1 MEWNNITVKGFI
13 SDALRES
20 AEETRMSMISVDVGA
35 EGTHEYASGISAGE
49 VIKNVHGRK
58 SGAVAALV
66 NGVERDFSFELDSDC
81 SVETILGESEAGLYI
96 LRHSCAHLLAQ
107 AVVEMFPDAKP
118 TIGPPIDHGFYYDF
132 HMDPI
137 GDAELRALEK
147 KMNEHV
153 RANHQIIRE
162 ELDNDSLRE
171 MFSDNKFKLEIM
183 DDKIG
188 HDVGSSAYCQGDFID
203 LCRGPHV
210 PATSHLRWFK
220 LTSTSTAYWRADS
233 KRESLVRIYGMCYA
247 TKEGLKERQ
256 RQIEEAAKRDHKK
269 IGKEMELY
277 MIDELIGKGLPVWL
291 PNGEILKSEIER
303 YAVETEEAYGYD
315 RVTTPVLAKQ
325 QLFECSGHLPHY
337 ADSMYPPMEMDD
349 GTYYLKAMN
358 CPMHH
363 LVFRNKKRSY
373 RELPIRIAEYG
384 TVYRNELSGTLA
396 GLLRV
401 RMLSM
406 NDAHIYCT
414 LDQVG
419 DEVRANVQMVN
430 DYYRTFGF
438 ENFHMRLSL
447 WDPENTEKYIGDAE
461 IWESTQEHLR
471 SILVDLG
478 IPFVEAAGEAAFYGP
493 KIDIQF
499 TTALGREESMS
510 TIQLDFA
517 AKERFE
523 LSYKDENG
531 EENDEVFVIH
541 RAPLSTHER
550 FVAFLIEH
558 WIGNFP
564 TWLSPVQVQVI
575 TISEKQ
581 REYAGVV
588 RDALA
593 AAGVRVRVDDSDAT
607 IGKKI
612 RMHRKM
618 RPAYMLIL
626 GEEEAAGRTVSIRAR
641 NGDQSNGVALDEFV
655 AGIFAEI
662 TNRER
667 ELALVAA
674 SE

>member
-1 MEWNNITVKGFI
+1 
-13 SDALRES
+13 
-20 AEETRMSMISVDVGA
+20 MSMISVNVGV
-35 EGTHEYASGISAGE
+35 EGHHEYASGISVGE
-49 VIKNVHGRK
+49 VILNVHGKK

-66 NGVERDFSFELDSDC
+66 DGVEKDFSYILLEDCNVEPIIGDSK
-81 SVETILGESEAGLYI
+81 EGLYI

-107 AVVEMFPDAKP
+107 AVVELYPDAKP

-137 GDAELRALEK
+137 GEDELRVIEK
-147 KMNEHV
+147 KMNEHI
-153 RANHQIIRE
+153 RANHEIIRE
-162 ELDNDSLRE
+162 ELDNESLRE
-171 MFSDNKFKLEIM
+171 MFEDNKFKIEIM
-183 DDKIG
+183 DEKIG
-188 HDVGSSAYCQGDFID
+188 HDLGSSAYRQGDFVD

-210 PATSHLRWFK
+210 PSTKHLMWFK
-220 LTSTSTAYWRADS
+220 LTSTSTAYWRADN

-256 RQIEEAAKRDHKK
+256 RQIEEAGKRDHKK

-277 MIDELIGKGLPVWL
+277 MIDEMIGKGLPVWL
-291 PNGEILKSEIER
+291 PNGEILKSEIEH
-303 YAVETEEAYGYD
+303 YAVETEESYGYQ

-363 LVFRNKKRSY
+363 LVFNNKKRSY
-373 RELPIRIAEYG
+373 RDLPLRIAEYG
-384 TVYRNELSGTLA
+384 TVYRNELSGTLS

-414 LDQVG
+414 LDQVAE
-419 DEVRANVQMVN
+419 EVRANVQMVN
-430 DYYRTFGF
+430 DYYQTFGF
-438 ENFHMRLSL
+438 ENFHLRLSL
-447 WDPENTEKYIGDAE
+447 WDPEKTEKYIE
-461 IWESTQEHLR
+461 QPENWETTQNHLR
-471 SILVDLG
+471 TILEDIGV
-478 IPFVEAAGEAAFYGP
+478 PFVEAIGEAAFYGP

-517 AKERFE
+517 AKDRFG

-531 EENDEVFVIH
+531 EENGEVFVIH

-550 FVAFLIEH
+550 FVAFLTEH
-558 WIGNFP
+558 WIGCFP
-564 TWLSPVQVQVI
+564 TWLSPIQVQVI

-581 REYAGVV
+581 SEYADEV
-588 RDALA
+588 RQALEN
-593 AAGVRVRVDDSDAT
+593 AGVRVSVDDSDAT

-626 GEEEAAGRTVSIRAR
+626 GEDEEKEKTVSIRIDR
-641 NGDQSNGVALDEFV
+641 KGEPRSGEQCNGVPLNEFLEK
-655 AGIFAEI
+655 ISEEI
-662 TNRER
+662 TSRSKD
-667 ELALVAA
+667 LSLVK
-674 SE
+674 

>member
-1 MEWNNITVKGFI
+1 
-13 SDALRES
+13 
-20 AEETRMSMISVDVGA
+20 MISVDVGN
-35 EGTHEYASGISAGE
+35 GDVHEYAMGISAGE
-49 VIKNVHGRK
+49 VITNVHGRK

-66 NGVERDFSFELDSDC
+66 NGVERDMGHELDGDC
-81 SVETILGESEAGLYI
+81 TVLPILGESPEGLYI

-107 AVVEMFPDAKP
+107 AVTEIFPDAKP

-132 HMDPI
+132 YMDSI
-137 GDAELRALEK
+137 SEEELKTIEKRMKELVKKNLRISREEYGNDELRSK
-147 KMNEHV
+147 FV
-153 RANHQIIRE
+153 
-162 ELDNDSLRE
+162 
-171 MFSDNKFKLEIM
+171 DNKFKLEIM

-188 HDVGSSAYCQGDFID
+188 HDIGSSIYRQGEFID

-210 PATSHLRWFK
+210 PSTSHLRWFK

-233 KRESLVRIYGMCYA
+233 KRETLVRIYGMCYA

-256 RQIEEAAKRDHKK
+256 QQIEEAAKRDHKK

-277 MIDELIGKGLPVWL
+277 MIDEKIGKGLPVWL

-303 YAVETEEAYGYD
+303 YAIETEESYGYQ

-325 QLFECSGHLPHY
+325 ELFEISGHLPHY
-337 ADSMYPPMEMDD
+337 ADGMYPPMEMDD

-363 LVFRNKKRSY
+363 LVFNNKKRSY
-373 RELPIRIAEYG
+373 RDLPIRIAEYG

-414 LDQVG
+414 LNQVA

-430 DYYRTFGF
+430 DYYSTFGF
-438 ENFHMRLSL
+438 ENFHLRLSL
-447 WDPENTEKYIGDAE
+447 WDPAKTEKYIDQPE
-461 IWESTQEHLR
+461 NWESTQSHLR
-471 SILVDLG
+471 DILEDIGV
-478 IPFVEAAGEAAFYGP
+478 PFVEAVGEAAFYGP

-517 AKERFE
+517 AKDRFG

-531 EENDEVFVIH
+531 EENGEVFVIH

-550 FVAFLIEH
+550 FVAFLTEH
-558 WIGNFP
+558 WAGNFP
-564 TWLSPVQVQVI
+564 TWLSPIQVQVI
-575 TISEKQ
+575 TISEKHK
-581 REYAGVV
+581 VH
-588 RDALA
+588 A
-593 AAGVRVRVDDSDAT
+593 ATVANRLYESGVRVNVDDSDNT
-607 IGKKI
+607 VGKKI
-612 RMHRKM
+612 RTHRKM
-618 RPAYMLIL
+618 RPAYMVIV
-626 GEEEAAGRTVSIRAR
+626 GDEETENGTVSIRSR
-641 NGDQSNGVALDEFV
+641 TGQQLNGVPLDDFV

-662 TNRER
+662 TTRDRDLSLIPTE
-667 ELALVAA
+667 
-674 SE
+674 

>member
-1 MEWNNITVKGFI
+1 
-13 SDALRES
+13 
-20 AEETRMSMISVDVGA
+20 MSMITVDVGA
-35 EGTHEYASGISAGE
+35 DGAHEYASGISAGE
-49 VIKNVHGRK
+49 VILNVHGKR
-58 SGAVAALV
+58 SGAVAALID
-66 NGVERDFSFELDSDC
+66 GVERDFSFILDSDC
-81 SVETILGESEAGLYI
+81 SLEPINGESEAGLYI

-137 GDAELRALEK
+137 GDAELRAIEK
-147 KMNEHV
+147 KMNQHI
-153 RANHQIIRE
+153 RSNHTIIRE
-162 ELDNDSLRE
+162 EMDNDSLRE
-171 MFSDNKFKLEIM
+171 MFADNKFKIEIM

-188 HDVGSSAYCQGDFID
+188 HDVGSSAYRQGDFID

-256 RQIEEAAKRDHKK
+256 RQIEEAGKRDHKK

-325 QLFECSGHLPHY
+325 ELFECSGHLPHY
-337 ADSMYPPMEMDD
+337 AEGMYPPMEMDD

-363 LVFRNKKRSY
+363 LIFRNKKRSY
-373 RELPIRIAEYG
+373 RELPLRIAEYG
-384 TVYRNELSGTLA
+384 TVYRNELSGTLS

-419 DEVRANVQMVN
+419 DEVRANVQMVS

-438 ENFHMRLSL
+438 ENFHFRLSL
-447 WDPENTEKYIGDAE
+447 WDPENTEKYIGE
-461 IWESTQEHLR
+461 VGNWEATQNHLR
-471 SILVDLG
+471 QILDEMKM
-478 IPFVEAAGEAAFYGP
+478 PYVEAVGEAAFYGP

-517 AKERFE
+517 AKDRFE

-531 EENDEVFVIH
+531 EENGEVFVIH
-541 RAPLSTHER
+541 RASLSTHER
-550 FVAFLIEH
+550 FVAFLTEH

-588 RDALA
+588 SEALA

-626 GEEEAAGRTVSIRAR
+626 GEEEAADSTVSIRAR
-641 NGDQSNGVALDEFV
+641 NGDQAKGVALDEFV
-655 AGIFAEI
+655 ASIFAEI

-667 ELALVAA
+667 ELSLVP
-674 SE
+674 S

>member
-1 MEWNNITVKGFI
+1 
-13 SDALRES
+13 
-20 AEETRMSMISVDVGA
+20 MSMITVDVGA
-35 EGTHEYASGISAGE
+35 DGAHEYASGISAGE
-49 VIKNVHGRK
+49 VILNVHGKR
-58 SGAVAALV
+58 SGAVAALID
-66 NGVERDFSFELDSDC
+66 GVERDFSFILDSNC
-81 SVETILGESEAGLYI
+81 SLEPINGESEAGLYI

-137 GDAELRALEK
+137 GDAELRAIEK
-147 KMNEHV
+147 KMNQHI
-153 RANHQIIRE
+153 RSNHTIIRE
-162 ELDNDSLRE
+162 EMDNDSLRE
-171 MFSDNKFKLEIM
+171 MFADNKFKIEIM

-188 HDVGSSAYCQGDFID
+188 HDVGSSAYRQGDFID

-256 RQIEEAAKRDHKK
+256 RQIEEAGKRDHKK

-325 QLFECSGHLPHY
+325 ELFECSGHLPHY
-337 ADSMYPPMEMDD
+337 AEGMYPPMEMDD

-363 LVFRNKKRSY
+363 LIFRNKKRSY
-373 RELPIRIAEYG
+373 RELPLRIAEYG
-384 TVYRNELSGTLA
+384 TVYRNELSGTLS

-419 DEVRANVQMVN
+419 DEVRANVQMVS

-438 ENFHMRLSL
+438 ENFHFRLSL
-447 WDPENTEKYIGDAE
+447 WDPENTEKYIGE
-461 IWESTQEHLR
+461 VSNWEATQNHLR
-471 SILVDLG
+471 QILDEMKM
-478 IPFVEAAGEAAFYGP
+478 PYVEAVGEAAFYGP

-517 AKERFE
+517 AKDRFE
-523 LSYKDENG
+523 LSYKDEIG
-531 EENDEVFVIH
+531 EENGEVFVIH

-550 FVAFLIEH
+550 FVAFLTEH

-588 RDALA
+588 SEALA

-626 GEEEAAGRTVSIRAR
+626 GEEEAADSTVSIRAR
-641 NGDQSNGVALDEFV
+641 NGDQANGVALDEFV
-655 AGIFAEI
+655 ASIFAEI

-667 ELALVAA
+667 ELSLVP
-674 SE
+674 S

>member
-1 MEWNNITVKGFI
+1 
-13 SDALRES
+13 
-20 AEETRMSMISVDVGA
+20 MSMISVNVGV
-35 EGTHEYASGISAGE
+35 EGHHEYASGISVGE
-49 VIKNVHGRK
+49 VILNVHGKK

-66 NGVERDFSFELDSDC
+66 DGIERDFSFTLQDDC
-81 SVETILGESEAGLYI
+81 KVEPILGDSKAGLYI

-107 AVVEMFPDAKP
+107 AVVELYPDAKP

-132 HMDPI
+132 YMDPI
-137 GDAELRALEK
+137 GEDDLRTIEK
-147 KMNEHV
+147 KMNEHI
-153 RANHQIIRE
+153 RANHKIIRE
-162 ELDNDSLRE
+162 ELDNKSLRE
-171 MFSDNKFKLEIM
+171 MFRDNKFKIEIM
-183 DDKIG
+183 DEKIG
-188 HDVGSSAYCQGDFID
+188 YDVGSSVYRQGDFVD

-210 PATSHLRWFK
+210 PTTKHLMWFK
-220 LTSTSTAYWRADS
+220 LTSTSTAYWKADN

-256 RQIEEAAKRDHKK
+256 RQIEEAGKRDHKK

-277 MIDELIGKGLPVWL
+277 MIDEMIGKGLPVWL
-291 PNGEILKSEIER
+291 PNGEIIKSEIEN
-303 YAVETEEAYGYD
+303 YAIETEESYGYQ

-363 LVFRNKKRSY
+363 LVFNNKKRSY
-373 RELPIRIAEYG
+373 RDLPLRIAEYG
-384 TVYRNELSGTLA
+384 TVYRNELSGTLS

-414 LDQVG
+414 LDQVAK
-419 DEVRANVQMVN
+419 EVRANVQMVN
-430 DYYRTFGF
+430 DYYQTFGF
-438 ENFHMRLSL
+438 ENFHLRLSL
-447 WDPENTEKYIGDAE
+447 WDPKKTEKYIDQSE
-461 IWESTQEHLR
+461 NWETTQNHLR
-471 SILVDLG
+471 EILKDIGV
-478 IPFVEAAGEAAFYGP
+478 PFVEAVGEAAFYGP

-517 AKERFE
+517 AKDRFG

-531 EENDEVFVIH
+531 KENGEVFVIH

-550 FVAFLIEH
+550 FVAFLTEH
-558 WIGNFP
+558 WVGCFP
-564 TWLSPVQVQVI
+564 TWLSPIQVQVI

-581 REYAGVV
+581 SEYAEKV
-588 RDALA
+588 RLSLER
-593 AAGVRVRVDDSDAT
+593 AGVRVSVDDSDAT

-626 GEEEAAGRTVSIRAR
+626 GEDEENNQTVSIRIDRKGDPR
-641 NGDQSNGVALDEFV
+641 NGEQCKDVPLEQFV
-655 AGIFAEI
+655 ADIFAEI
-662 TNRER
+662 TNRQK
-667 ELALVAA
+667 ELSLIPK
-674 SE
+674 S

>member
-1 MEWNNITVKGFI
+1 
-13 SDALRES
+13 
-20 AEETRMSMISVDVGA
+20 MSMIKVEINDEDV
-35 EGTHEYASGISAGE
+35 HEYVSGITAGE
-49 VIKNVHGRK
+49 VLDNIYGNR
-58 SGAVAALV
+58 SGAVAAIV
-66 NGVERDFSFELDSDC
+66 NGIQKDMSFTLDENC
-81 SVETILGESEAGLYI
+81 KIEAILGESDEGLYI

-107 AVVEMFPDAKP
+107 VVLEMFPDAKP
-118 TIGPPIDHGFYYDF
+118 TIGPPIEHGFYYDF

-137 GDAELRALEK
+137 GDTELKVLEK
-147 KMNEHV
+147 RMNKLV
-153 RANHQIIRE
+153 RENIKIVRE
-162 ELDNDSLRE
+162 EHENNVLRD
-171 MFSDNKFKLEIM
+171 MFADNKFKIEIM
-183 DDKIG
+183 DEKIG
-188 HDVGSSAYCQGDFID
+188 NEIGSTAYRQGDFVD

-210 PATSHLRWFK
+210 PSTSHLRWFK
-220 LTSTSTAYWRADS
+220 LTSTSQAYWRADRN
-233 KRESLVRIYGMCYA
+233 REPLTRIYGMCFA

-256 RQIEEAAKRDHKK
+256 KQIEEASKRDHKK
-269 IGKEMELY
+269 IGKELELY

-291 PNGEILKSEIER
+291 PNGQILKSEIEN
-303 YAVETEEAYGYD
+303 YALKTEESYGYQ
-315 RVTTPVLAKQ
+315 RVTTPALAKQ
-325 QLFECSGHLPHY
+325 ELFECSGHLPHY
-337 ADSMYPPMEMDD
+337 ADGMYPPMEMDD

-363 LVFRNKKRSY
+363 LVYRNKKRSY
-373 RELPIRIAEYG
+373 RELPFRIAEYG
-384 TVYRNELSGTLA
+384 TCYRNEMSGALA

-419 DEVRANVQMVN
+419 QEVANNIKMVQ
-430 DYYRTFGF
+430 DYYSTFGF
-438 ENFHMRLSL
+438 ENYHFRLSL
-447 WDPENTEKYIGDAE
+447 WDPENTEKYIKQPENWA
-461 IWESTQEHLR
+461 STQNHLR
-471 SILVDLG
+471 QILDELQV
-478 IPFVEAAGEAAFYGP
+478 PYVEAIGEAAFYGP

-531 EENDEVFVIH
+531 DENGEVFVIH

-550 FVAFLIEH
+550 FVAFLTEH
-558 WIGNFP
+558 WAGNFP

-581 REYAGVV
+581 KEYASEV
-588 RDALA
+588 ASMLKE
-593 AAGVRVRVDDSDAT
+593 AGIRVSVDDSDAT

-626 GEEEAAGRTVSIRAR
+626 GEDEATERTVSIRIDR
-641 NGDQSNGVALDEFV
+641 KGESRSGDQSNGVPLTKFITD
-655 AGIFAEI
+655 ISTEI
-662 TNRER
+662 NTKSR
-667 ELALVAA
+667 ELSLV
-674 SE
+674 SKE

>member
-1 MEWNNITVKGFI
+1 
-13 SDALRES
+13 
-20 AEETRMSMISVDVGA
+20 MSMISVEIGS
-35 EGTHEYASGISAGE
+35 EEPHEYANGISVGE
-49 VIKNVHGRK
+49 VILNVHGKR

-66 NGVERDFSFELDSDC
+66 NGIERDFSYELETDC
-81 SVETILGESEAGLYI
+81 SVEPILGDSDAGLYI

-107 AVVEMFPDAKP
+107 AVTELFPDAKP

-132 HMDPI
+132 YMDPI
-137 GDAELRALEK
+137 GDEELRVIEK

-153 RANHQIIRE
+153 RANHKIVRE
-162 ELDNDSLRE
+162 EFDNAGLRE
-171 MFSDNKFKLEIM
+171 VIADNKFKLEIM
-183 DDKIG
+183 DEKIG
-188 HDVGSSAYCQGDFID
+188 EEVGSSAYRQGDFID
-203 LCRGPHV
+203 MCRGPHA
-210 PATSHLRWFK
+210 PSTSHLRFFK
-220 LTSTSTAYWRADS
+220 LTSTSQAYWRADS
-233 KRESLVRIYGMCYA
+233 KREPLTRIYGMCYA
-247 TKEGLKERQ
+247 TKEGLKARQ
-256 RQIEEAAKRDHKK
+256 QQIQEAGKRDHKK

-303 YAVETEEAYGYD
+303 FAVETEETYGYD

-373 RELPIRIAEYG
+373 RDLPIRIAEYG

-414 LDQVG
+414 LDQVASEFA
-419 DEVRANVQMVN
+419 DNIRMVQ
-430 DYYRTFGF
+430 DYYATFGF
-438 ENFHMRLSL
+438 TNYHFRLSL
-447 WDPENTEKYIGDAE
+447 WDPENTDKYIGQHE
-461 IWESTQEHLR
+461 TWEATQNHLR
-471 SILVDLG
+471 KILDDLAVDY
-478 IPFVEAAGEAAFYGP
+478 VEAVGEAAFYGP

-517 AKERFE
+517 AKDRFE
-523 LSYKDENG
+523 LSFKDENG
-531 EENDEVFVIH
+531 NENGEVFVIH

-550 FVAFLIEH
+550 FVAFLTEH

-564 TWLSPVQVQVI
+564 TWLSPIQVQVI
-575 TISEKQ
+575 TISEKHKK
-581 REYAGVV
+581 YAAEVGA
-588 RDALA
+588 ALK
-593 AAGVRVRVDDSDAT
+593 AAGVRVKVDDSDAT

-618 RPAYMLIL
+618 RPAYMIIL
-626 GEEEAAGRTVSIRAR
+626 GDEEVTDSTVSIRAR
-641 NGDQSNGVALDEFV
+641 NGDQCKGVALSDFV
-655 AGIFAEI
+655 SQISEEI
-662 TNRER
+662 SNRSG
-667 ELALVAA
+667 ELALVP
-674 SE
+674 SETSD